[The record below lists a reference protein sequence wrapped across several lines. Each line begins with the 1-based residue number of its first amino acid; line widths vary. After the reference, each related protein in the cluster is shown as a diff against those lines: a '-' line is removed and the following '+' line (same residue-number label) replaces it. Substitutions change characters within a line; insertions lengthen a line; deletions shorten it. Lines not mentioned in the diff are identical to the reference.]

1 MKTIRIHKGSY
12 PPLFGGLG
20 FHNNEACLYP
30 LIEKEHFNQVLCKC
44 YREISPGFMRT
55 FAGYDNWTQ
64 KAMDAFAEYYEQMQK
79 VTDTPMYLTA
89 AQGKLHFS
97 DEEITEYGNRVAEKL
112 EYLIKTK
119 GVNHV
124 RYYCFS
130 NEMSRR
136 QWGALLNDL
145 PTFKK
150 YHAALYRAF
159 QNHDLDIGLLATD
172 ASEYESWNTM
182 DWAIEN
188 MSELTEDYCLHIY
201 ERAHDIDDLEFYDFF
216 YDKCY
221 EVVQKAIRDFGKR
234 VILGEIG
241 IQKTSNQLTFGKG
254 IVIDVNQYHV
264 DHDECAKSALMLT
277 EMVFSAINAGIFSL
291 AFWSYTDYPDPYSC
305 AYSEREG
312 YAKTWGEVE
321 KFVSWTTDSKYNKWG
336 LFRWEDDGD
345 HSAKPHYYCL
355 APLVK
360 LFKRNSKVL
369 EIQTDDPMLRCCA
382 ILNKDNSVSFG
393 VVNRHRKPVEIAL
406 DTDLF
411 NKPVRV
417 IEYDSHAVPE
427 NKFADIQD
435 FACQLE
441 PDAVTYTLKPES
453 VTFFTTDYVEKTSS
467 VFANVLGVEDG
478 VLRWE
483 TVDDPTHCYYRV
495 YASSTPDFVPC
506 AENQIAST
514 VATNLPQREDHLFY
528 KVLSVDVSGNV

>member
-1 MKTIRIHKGSY
+1 MQTIHIQKGAY
-12 PPLFGGLG
+12 PTLFGGMG

-30 LIEKEHFNQVLCKC
+30 LIDRQHFNQVLCKC
-44 YREISPGFMRT
+44 YREMSPGFMRT
-55 FAGYDNWTQ
+55 FAGYDNWTK
-64 KAMDAFAEYYEQMQK
+64 KAMDRFAEYYEQMQK

-97 DEEITEYGNRVAEKL
+97 DEEITAYADRVAENL

-130 NEMSRR
+130 NELSRR
-136 QWGALLNDL
+136 QWGALMGDL

-172 ASEYESWNTM
+172 ASDYENWGTM
-182 DWAIEN
+182 DWAIQN
-188 MSELTEDYCLHIY
+188 MAELTEDYCLHIY
-201 ERAHDIDDLEFYDFF
+201 ERSRDLSDLTFYDFF
-216 YDKCY
+216 YEKCD

-241 IQKTSNQLTFGKG
+241 IQKTTNQLAFGNG
-254 IVIDVNQYHV
+254 IVIDVNQYHL

-277 EMVFSAINAGIFSL
+277 EMVFSAINAGIFAL

-305 AYSEREG
+305 AYSERDG
-312 YAKTWGEVE
+312 YAKKWGEVE

-336 LFRWEDDGD
+336 MFRWEDDGD

-360 LFKRNSKVL
+360 LFKRNAKVL
-369 EIQTDDPMLRCCA
+369 DVRTDDPLLRCCA
-382 ILNKDNSVSFG
+382 ILNRDRSVSIG
-393 VVNRHRKPVEIAL
+393 VVNRHTEAVDIAL
-406 DTDLF
+406 DTALF
-411 NKPVRV
+411 NKAVRV

-427 NKFADIQD
+427 NPFADIQD
-435 FACQLE
+435 ACCVLS
-441 PDAVTYTLKPES
+441 PDAAAYTLKPES
-453 VTFFTTDYVEKTSS
+453 VTFFTTDYITKDAA
-467 VFANVLGVEDG
+467 VFAQLEETEET
-478 VLRWE
+478 VLRWKA
-483 TVDDPTHCYYRV
+483 VDDPAHCYYRV
-495 YASSTPDFVPC
+495 YAGDTPDFAPC
-506 AENQIAST
+506 PQNQIAST
-514 VATNLPQREDHLFY
+514 VDTELPITDASRFY
-528 KVLSVDVSGNV
+528 KVLSVDTSGNV